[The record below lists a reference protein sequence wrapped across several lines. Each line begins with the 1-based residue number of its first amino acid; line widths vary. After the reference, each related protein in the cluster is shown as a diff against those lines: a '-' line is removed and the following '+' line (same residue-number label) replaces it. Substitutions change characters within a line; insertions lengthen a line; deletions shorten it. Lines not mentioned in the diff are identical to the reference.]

1 MPLIYGP
8 LTDTRAGL
16 QLCATPAQPGG
27 HAVTVPAGSGED
39 AARAA
44 NDDVI
49 ALVGRLDV
57 LVSWAFP

>member
-1 MPLIYGP
+1 M
-8 LTDTRAGL
+8 
-16 QLCATPAQPGG
+16 CATPAQPGG